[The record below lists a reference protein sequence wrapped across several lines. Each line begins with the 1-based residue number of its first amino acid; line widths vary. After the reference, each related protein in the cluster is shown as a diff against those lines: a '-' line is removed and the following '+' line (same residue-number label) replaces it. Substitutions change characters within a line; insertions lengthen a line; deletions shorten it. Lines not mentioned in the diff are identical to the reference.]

1 MWLNEHQQEK
11 VGLDLVSLIV
21 AGIFKT
27 YEESFLHWASNMFKD
42 KRLSYISLIWNFCL
56 HTIL

>member
-11 VGLDLVSLIV
+11 VGLDLVSLTV

-27 YEESFLHWASNMFKD
+27 YEECFLH
-42 KRLSYISLIWNFCL
+42 
-56 HTIL
+56 